1 MTTVDINIPRVNQA
15 VTALLCVLGFVT
27 STPALVAVAFAI
39 LVLSRF
45 GGPKLAPVTQLYV
58 RLIRPRLQPDG
69 PAEFEDSR
77 PPAFSQLLGTI
88 FLGGAL
94 VALSAGATSV
104 GWALTLLVAG
114 LAALAATS
122 RICVGCILYERF
134 LMETPA

>member
-45 GGPKLAPVTQLYV
+45 GGSKLAPVTQLYV

-69 PAEFEDSR
+69 PAEFEDPR
-77 PPAFSQLLGTI
+77 PPAFSQLLGTM

-94 VALSAGATSV
+94 VALSAGATIV

>member
-15 VTALLCVLGFVT
+15 VTALLCALGFVL
-27 STPALVAVAFAI
+27 SRPALVAVAFA
-39 LVLSRF
+39 VLIVSRF

-58 RLIRPRLQPDG
+58 RLIRPRFQPGG
-69 PAEFEDSR
+69 PTEFEDVR
-77 PPAFSQLLGTI
+77 PPAFSQLLGAG
-88 FLGGAL
+88 FLGAALIALFGGAIVL
-94 VALSAGATSV
+94 

-134 LMETPA
+134 LMEAPA